1 MCVTP
6 RQNVHLRPTFQQ
18 RYLLSSTFNS
28 LQLPFFF
35 FLRISMSEHTHTHTL
50 TLLQC
55 SLSFLFGQFIRTMCE
70 RTWHELRVPSVLLV
84 CYKRCSVSSGAMGR
98 EYEFEWI
105 MAFQC
110 LSRTSV
116 CLPVYAPYE
125 SKRVCACECVRH
137 CLEVGW
143 QLVIQWTLREVK
155 GSSVPSFS
163 NLLLFLSRLTNSAV

>member
-1 MCVTP
+1 MYISD
-6 RQNVHLRPTFQQ
+6 RH
-18 RYLLSSTFNS
+18 FNS
-28 LQLPFFF
+28 ATFSAVPSTHSNFLFFSF
-35 FLRISMSEHTHTHTL
+35 WEYLWVNTHTHTL

-70 RTWHELRVPSVLLV
+70 QTWHELRVPSVLLV

-116 CLPVYAPYE
+116 CLSVYAPYE
-125 SKRVCACECVRH
+125 SKRVCACKCVRH